1 MWTNCDRDKWNRTAT
16 NFIRVVG
23 RANGFFKK
31 NAMNRTWFGCMA
43 NDASHLCHLFQFH
56 RVCCH
61 PPLFVEESAILYFK
75 YFFPCCQ
82 WPHLLSKFGIWI
94 EAHHRFCMLFSN
106 DVEGVFQILQFRL
119 ANVSREGRTPLLG
132 GNFNACIGP
141 VENHDYFDFYKDH
154 AESGAETS
162 EKPILFIL
170 FWRKDFGSAIARW
183 LWNMCMTVLMV
194 LWYNSISVS
203 LVSKGSV
210 SYLSSPC
217 FSTIIGGIGGP
228 ALIKRRVVGVM

>member
-1 MWTNCDRDKWNRTAT
+1 MMRRICVTSSNFTVFVAIRLCLSRSLRSYISNIFIHAVSGRICCLNLEYGLKRITVFACYFPTAW
-16 NFIRVVG
+16 
-23 RANGFFKK
+23 AN
-31 NAMNRTWFGCMA
+31 T
-43 NDASHLCHLFQFH
+43 
-56 RVCCH
+56 
-61 PPLFVEESAILYFK
+61 E
-75 YFFPCCQ
+75 
-82 WPHLLSKFGIWI
+82 
-94 EAHHRFCMLFSN
+94 

-141 VENHDYFDFYKDH
+141 VDNHDYFDFYKDH

-228 ALIKRRVVGVM
+228 ALIKRRIVGVM